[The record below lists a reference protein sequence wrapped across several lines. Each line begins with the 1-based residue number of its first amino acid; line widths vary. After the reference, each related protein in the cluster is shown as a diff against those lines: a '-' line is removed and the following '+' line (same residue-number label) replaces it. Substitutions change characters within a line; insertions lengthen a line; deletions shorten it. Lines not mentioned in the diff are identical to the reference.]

1 MKIFKIFLLVL
12 LLASLSVSV
21 QAFTLNTYKVTVE
34 ENGDCISEF
43 DYSMSFFELIGYYTN
58 IASAP
63 AIIRDEID
71 ARTSQPIDVISTD
84 DKKAVFKIYNY
95 TDIIE
100 KDGSTTYTVPSLNLL
115 KAEDILK
122 DHWVAK
128 ITSFDLSPSETE
140 IIFPDGFIQK
150 YYNEA
155 NIPQTIHNI

>member
-71 ARTSQPIDVISTD
+71 ARTSPRCSDSPRRTRPPIERTRLYRSR
-84 DKKAVFKIYNY
+84 F
-95 TDIIE
+95 
-100 KDGSTTYTVPSLNLL
+100 G
-115 KAEDILK
+115 
-122 DHWVAK
+122 
-128 ITSFDLSPSETE
+128 
-140 IIFPDGFIQK
+140 
-150 YYNEA
+150 
-155 NIPQTIHNI
+155 